1 MVVATAVWCS
11 AVIPLMSR
19 YWFFKDEQPC
29 LDCDCE
35 EPIVESTSHRVNN
48 KAGDASD

>member
-19 YWFFKDEQPC
+19 YWFLKDEQPC
-29 LDCDCE
+29 LDCDD
-35 EPIVESTSHRVNN
+35 PTVESATYTANN
-48 KAGDASD
+48 KATDASG